1 MSSNLSYPILSI
13 YLSIELMNQSENL
26 GGHFCWNGLATAEL
40 ETPFLGYGSKHL
52 FILVN
57 IKIVEG
63 EWRKSSSKHSRTGFR
78 IKTHV
83 SPVIIV
89 VESIRIKT
97 CRVGRQTTW
106 AGNRVRTSSVGTQ
119 EFSKPD
125 PLEHHL
131 AARKGCASHPD
142 PHLKLHAAISKNI
155 RQTWMIFQF
164 KT

>member
-1 MSSNLSYPILSI
+1 
-13 YLSIELMNQSENL
+13 MNQSENL
-26 GGHFCWNGLATAEL
+26 GGHFCWNGLGTAEL

-63 EWRKSSSKHSRTGFR
+63 EWRKSSSKLHSRTGFR

-97 CRVGRQTTW
+97 CRVGRRTTW

-131 AARKGCASHPD
+131 AARKDCASHPD